1 MVKAPTPMHAAGY
14 SSERRGPLPDLNVT
28 GNTDK
33 FDWRPTDADL
43 RCLAA
48 LLWIVGEIDLSLD
61 DRRQVEILAAEITSS
76 LRHRPDRSI
85 GCVFETAQR
94 RIDQLRSLT
103 KSSGA

>member
-1 MVKAPTPMHAAGY
+1 MG
-14 SSERRGPLPDLNVT
+14 SIQLS
-28 GNTDK
+28 GNTDV
-33 FDWRPTDADL
+33 FDLQPTDEDM

-48 LLWIVGEIDLSLD
+48 LLWIDGEIDLSLD

-94 RIDQLRSLT
+94 RIDQLRTASR
-103 KSSGA
+103 KNWEE